1 MSGQEKSGGFRPVM
15 QVEQVKKGAN
25 DEPQGSSRVPLYR
38 QISDNLLVGIRE
50 GKFPVGSFLPGEL
63 DLIDRFDASRHTIR
77 EALRVLEDMGL
88 VKRQRGRGTLVLSTE
103 ASPAFVQMVRSPS
116 ELFSYPDSSI
126 FRSLSDDRIKADKPL
141 ARELGCQ
148 VGDEWVQIS
157 GLRTLGEEGMPICL
171 ADVYVIPEY
180 GSIAQRLGASS
191 RPVYEMIAETF
202 KESIE
207 NITIRL
213 TAGVLSDRKAAV
225 LGVEP
230 GSPSLSVSRFYEGRG
245 GRIFEVSISEHP
257 ASNFSYTFEF
267 TRGWQTADHWSWNN

>member
-1 MSGQEKSGGFRPVM
+1 MKSGGFRPVM

-63 DLIDRFDASRHTIR
+63 ELIDRFDASRHTIR

-116 ELFSYPDSSI
+116 ELFSYPDTSI